1 MKMGYNTRL
10 TKYKPYFY
18 KGHVRIFNKDLSTND
33 LKWHRDKRTRFI
45 RILSSKGWFLQK
57 DNKVPVELKVNKIY
71 KVKAGEY
78 HRLINKNISELKI
91 TIFEI

>member
-1 MKMGYNTRL
+1 MKMGYNARL

-57 DNKVPVELKVNKIY
+57 DNNIPIELKDNEIY

-78 HRLINKNISELKI
+78 HRLINKNTSDLKI